1 MIYQGSCYEKLGN
14 YQFFDPLGSP
24 NDITH
29 KYELRPKI
37 KNLLSHVCL
46 SHQMHSKN
54 GMSHPGG
61 TKNPREDAVLVNGP
75 FGGQVEAVGPQGE
88 VV

>member
-1 MIYQGSCYEKLGN
+1 
-14 YQFFDPLGSP
+14 
-24 NDITH
+24 
-29 KYELRPKI
+29 
-37 KNLLSHVCL
+37 
-46 SHQMHSKN
+46 MHSKN